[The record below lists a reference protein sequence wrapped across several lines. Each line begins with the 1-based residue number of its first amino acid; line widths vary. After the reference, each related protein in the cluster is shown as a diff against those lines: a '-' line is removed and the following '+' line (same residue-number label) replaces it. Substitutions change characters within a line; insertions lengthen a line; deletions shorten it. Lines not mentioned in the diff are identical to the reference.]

1 MSLNASGEN
10 GVAMFLKSVHI
21 RHYKSLDNVQIEFSN
36 PITVLVGPNAV
47 GKSNIVDCLRFVR
60 DAVAIDLEHAVSKR
74 GGIARVLQYSKTKPF
89 KVSVRLELIDDADN
103 VPRPASYEFSVQSET
118 ASNYTVDSERC
129 TYFEA
134 TRADRAQEKQSFTR
148 DKAGTVRSSVD
159 DRPHRLAPDQLALG
173 QLRGLLR
180 PLGWPIERFVRDWRY
195 SVLYPNLLRE
205 PASPDRDKVLAE
217 DGKNWAS
224 VIKALR
230 RTARGKAALD
240 RVHEA
245 MRSVVPT
252 FEDVTVSTVGSYLVP
267 RFRFSLGK
275 DDTVAFDPVQLSDGT
290 LRIFGI
296 LLALYQV
303 PAPRLLVIEEPEQS
317 VQPGVL
323 GVLADA
329 FRECAEITQIIVTT
343 HSPHFIDHFQPE
355 QVRVVAVEKGA
366 TRVSAVKRTQIEAVK
381 KRLMSMQDFMLAEG
395 LLPED
400 A

>member
-1 MSLNASGEN
+1 MLTLAGGRFDLIVSDMSPKL
-10 GVAMFLKSVHI
+10 
-21 RHYKSLDNVQIEFSN
+21 
-36 PITVLVGPNAV
+36 T
-47 GKSNIVDCLRFVR
+47 
-60 DAVAIDLEHAVSKR
+60 
-74 GGIARVLQYSKTKPF
+74 GIK
-89 KVSVRLELIDDADN
+89 E
-103 VPRPASYEFSVQSET
+103 
-118 ASNYTVDSERC
+118 VDS
-129 TYFEA
+129 
-134 TRADRAQEKQSFTR
+134 
-148 DKAGTVRSSVD
+148 AGSVGC
-159 DRPHRLAPDQLALG
+159 AELALFLAHSALEKG
-173 QLRGLLR
+173 GNLVINSHRNPRALFALLDRVTGGDAGVMDLHLSKLRGLLR

-355 QVRVVAVEKGA
+355 QVRVVAVENGA